1 MGQPRPGDTRDQAPR
16 ASPGAGRPHAPSSFQ
31 SRRLLR
37 HSGPLAVEIGV
48 HLSTRPAGSGS
59 HREPGGGQGSPWA
72 GARAPGAHGDES
84 RRMRSG
90 VAAPGEPSHGE
101 ASPETCGVSISCPS
115 RPLRPHGP
123 CRTPSGASTLWVQ
136 ILLITSGGLEEAPA
150 PGPSGTAAAGP
161 QNSVALC
168 KAGST
173 GGPGVQGPGRGV
185 PLTSGLGHGA
195 SAVAPSATE
204 GRGGPSGSE
213 DPAESCTRAHTHT
226 RVCARTRTRL
236 RVTGFQTSSPPAQS
250 RAGMG
255 PSFCL

>member
-1 MGQPRPGDTRDQAPR
+1 M
-16 ASPGAGRPHAPSSFQ
+16 
-31 SRRLLR
+31 R

-48 HLSTRPAGSGS
+48 HLSTCPAGSGS
-59 HREPGGGQGSPWA
+59 RRETGGGQGSPRA
-72 GARAPGAHGDES
+72 GACAPGAHGDKT
-84 RRMRSG
+84 RWMRSG
-90 VAAPGEPSHGE
+90 VAALGEPSSRE

-115 RPLRPHGP
+115 RPLRPHGL
-123 CRTPSGASTLWVQ
+123 CRTPSGASALWVQ
-136 ILLITSGGLEEAPA
+136 ILLITSGGLGEAPSL
-150 PGPSGTAAAGP
+150 GPSGAAAVGP

-195 SAVAPSATE
+195 SAAAASATE

-255 PSFCL
+255 PSSCLRRNRFSRF